1 LKSGTGKITIK
12 RKQWALHHH
21 FQLIFQSL
29 HDHQYNTLKH

>member
-21 FQLIFQSL
+21 FQPIFQSL
-29 HDHQYNTLKH
+29 ENHH